1 MHLTN
6 FREETIQIKI
16 MISHDD
22 VKRFEKVLFIIS
34 INNDT
39 EPNNLDEIQLNLS
52 IPDLIAPI
60 PNVLSASNR

>member
-1 MHLTN
+1 
-6 FREETIQIKI
+6 

>member
-39 EPNNLDEIQLNLS
+39 EPNNLDETQLNLS